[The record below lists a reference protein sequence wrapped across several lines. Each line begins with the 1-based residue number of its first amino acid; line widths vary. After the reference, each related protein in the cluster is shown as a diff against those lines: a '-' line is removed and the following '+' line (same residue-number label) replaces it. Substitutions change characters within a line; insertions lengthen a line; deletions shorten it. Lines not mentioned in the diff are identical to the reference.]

1 MVAESPGAGKG
12 SQFTVRLPIVL
23 TPAATTKPMVGPR
36 GGDRP
41 RRILVADDNADAGDT
56 LAMMLRMMGHD
67 VCVARDGIEALDE
80 GARFHPD
87 IALLDI
93 GMPKLNGF
101 ETARRI
107 RLTDWGHDIVLV
119 ALTGWGQDD
128 DRRRS
133 QEAGFDHHMVKPVE
147 LATLEGVLSQPP
159 RAPVGAN

>member
-1 MVAESPGAGKG
+1 
-12 SQFTVRLPIVL
+12 
-23 TPAATTKPMVGPR
+23 
-36 GGDRP
+36 
-41 RRILVADDNADAGDT
+41 
-56 LAMMLRMMGHD
+56 MMGHD

-107 RLTDWGHDIVLV
+107 RLTDWGRDVVLV
-119 ALTGWGQDD
+119 ALTGWGQED

-147 LATLEGVLSQPP
+147 LATLESVLHQPP
-159 RAPVGAN
+159 RTPVGAN